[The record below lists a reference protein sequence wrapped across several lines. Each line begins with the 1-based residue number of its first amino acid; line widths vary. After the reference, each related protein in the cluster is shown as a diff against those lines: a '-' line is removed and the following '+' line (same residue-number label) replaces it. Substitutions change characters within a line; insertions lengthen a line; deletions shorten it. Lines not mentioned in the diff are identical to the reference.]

1 MFPSR
6 DTISPEPTWWG
17 ERNTMFKL
25 PLPVHMGDGDFLLPH
40 CTTIL
45 VRLTGDYGW
54 KILFKKESPQKTYR

>member
-1 MFPSR
+1 
-6 DTISPEPTWWG
+6 
-17 ERNTMFKL
+17 MFKL